1 MKALWFL
8 FSYRFVPYTQSVS
21 CYYKNIFCV
30 CKYLRIYSLSTIVYI
45 PLSKCDKIEKFIT
58 WYFFFAARKKWEYEC
73 CQLAEEDSFLQVFET
88 ISNLHLSSS
97 YLIERLSYIYST
109 FGGRRKKS
117 FIEALTNIDCE
128 IYVEIKQHLCT
139 FNIDWKLRWE
149 EVVFLLPLRFFRRRL
164 LVEW

>member
-97 YLIERLSYIYST
+97 SYLIERLSYLST
-109 FGGRRKKS
+109 VLSEEEKS
-117 FIEALTNIDCE
+117 FIE
-128 IYVEIKQHLCT
+128 YK
-139 FNIDWKLRWE
+139 
-149 EVVFLLPLRFFRRRL
+149 RRIERSTY
-164 LVEW
+164 